1 MNRNDLRRVD
11 MNLLVIFEA
20 LMFEKNLTRVAEKL
34 FMGQPAVSA
43 ALGRLRDLFDDP
55 LLLRNG
61 RGMEPTPRAV
71 AILKELQP
79 AMDTISGAVSRAK
92 DFDPSTSCA
101 VFRIGLSDDAE
112 FGLFPP
118 LLSQLREEAPGIIVV
133 VRRANY
139 LLMSSLLASGE
150 ITVGVSYTTELPAN
164 AKRKKLRDIPCKVL
178 RGDDGAAPLTLDD
191 YCERPHAM
199 VSFSGDLSGNIDL
212 DLARIG
218 RRDHDILGV
227 VVAEQTHAG
236 GGVRDGNAVVTVLVA
251 GGGAFFRQH
260 ADYLEWHV
268 FNQDVLADRVDL
280 ALEQLLAHAMTD
292 HRHCGGGTLIGGR
305 EVITLDH
312 RPIKNLRE
320 VGVIAPHVGHV
331 VDVAEAHP
339 DFAAV
344 DRHDALDLG

>member
-1 MNRNDLRRVD
+1 MLPWPLENVWIAPMNRNDLRRVD

-34 FMGQPAVSA
+34 FIGQPAVSA

-61 RGMEPTPRAV
+61 RAMEPTARAL

-112 FGLFPP
+112 FGLFPS
-118 LLSQLREEAPGIIVV
+118 LLSRLREEAPGIIVV

-139 LLMSSLLASGE
+139 LLMPSLLASGE
-150 ITVGVSYTTELPAN
+150 ISVGVSYTTDLPAN

-178 RGDDGAAPLTLDD
+178 RGDDGEAPLTLDD
-191 YCERPHAM
+191 YCARPHAM

-218 RRDHDILGV
+218 RSRRV
-227 VVAEQTHAG
+227 
-236 GGVRDGNAVVTVLVA
+236 
-251 GGGAFFRQH
+251 
-260 ADYLEWHV
+260 
-268 FNQDVLADRVDL
+268 VLAVPQFSGLR
-280 ALEQLLAHAMTD
+280 ALLA
-292 HRHCGGGTLIGGR
+292 GTQIIATVPDYAACALTEGTRLRAEDPPFAIDAAELSMVWSGVHDNDPAERWLRGR
-305 EVITLDH
+305 
-312 RPIKNLRE
+312 
-320 VGVIAPHVGHV
+320 IAEHM
-331 VDVAEAHP
+331 ARAT
-339 DFAAV
+339 
-344 DRHDALDLG
+344 

>member
-1 MNRNDLRRVD
+1 MNRNDLRRLD

-55 LLLRNG
+55 LLIRHG
-61 RGMEPTPRAV
+61 RGMEPTPRAL
-71 AILKELQP
+71 AILQELQP

-92 DFDPSTSCA
+92 AFDPSTSCD

-133 VRRANY
+133 VRRANF

-150 ITVGVSYTTELPAN
+150 ISVGVSYTTDLPAN

-178 RGDDGAAPLTLDD
+178 RGDKRPGPLTLDE
-191 YCERPHAM
+191 YCSRPHAM

-218 RRDHDILGV
+218 RTRKV
-227 VVAEQTHAG
+227 
-236 GGVRDGNAVVTVLVA
+236 
-251 GGGAFFRQH
+251 
-260 ADYLEWHV
+260 
-268 FNQDVLADRVDL
+268 VLAVP
-280 ALEQLLAHAMTD
+280 QFSG
-292 HRHCGGGTLIGGR
+292 CG
-305 EVITLDH
+305 
-312 RPIKNLRE
+312 PCWP
-320 VGVIAPHVGHV
+320 APN
-331 VDVAEAHP
+331 
-339 DFAAV
+339 
-344 DRHDALDLG
+344 

>member
-1 MNRNDLRRVD
+1 MLNVLSWRPDNRLDSAMNRNDLRRVD

-139 LLMSSLLASGE
+139 LLMSSSGAASG
-150 ITVGVSYTTELPAN
+150 VG
-164 AKRKKLRDIPCKVL
+164 
-178 RGDDGAAPLTLDD
+178 GAAVQWPASLAG
-191 YCERPHAM
+191 RHA
-199 VSFSGDLSGNIDL
+199 
-212 DLARIG
+212 
-218 RRDHDILGV
+218 
-227 VVAEQTHAG
+227 
-236 GGVRDGNAVVTVLVA
+236 
-251 GGGAFFRQH
+251 
-260 ADYLEWHV
+260 
-268 FNQDVLADRVDL
+268 
-280 ALEQLLAHAMTD
+280 D
-292 HRHCGGGTLIGGR
+292 HRHRAG
-305 EVITLDH
+305 
-312 RPIKNLRE
+312 LR
-320 VGVIAPHVGHV
+320 GMRADRGHVIARRRP
-331 VDVAEAHP
+331 
-339 DFAAV
+339 AV
-344 DRHDALDLG
+344 RD

>member
-61 RGMEPTPRAV
+61 RGMEPTARAL

-79 AMDTISGAVSRAK
+79 AMDVISGAVSRAK
-92 DFDPSTSCA
+92 AFDPTTSCG

-118 LLSQLREEAPGIIVV
+118 LLRQLQEEAPGITVV

-139 LLMSSLLASGE
+139 LLMPTLLASGE
-150 ITVGVSYTTELPAN
+150 ISVGVSYTTDLPAN
-164 AKRKKLRDIPCKVL
+164 AKCKKLRDIPCKVL
-178 RGDDGAAPLTLDD
+178 RGDKRPGPLTLDE

-212 DLARIG
+212 DLAKIG
-218 RRDHDILGV
+218 RSRRVVLGV
-227 VVAEQTHAG
+227 PQFSGLRA
-236 GGVRDGNAVVTVLVA
+236 
-251 GGGAFFRQH
+251 
-260 ADYLEWHV
+260 
-268 FNQDVLADRVDL
+268 
-280 ALEQLLAHAMTD
+280 LLA
-292 HRHCGGGTLIGGR
+292 GTEMIATVPDYAACALVEGCALRAEDPPFPIAAAQLSMAWSGVHDNDPAER
-305 EVITLDH
+305 WLRSRIAEFMS
-312 RPIKNLRE
+312 RPLPLA
-320 VGVIAPHVGHV
+320 G
-331 VDVAEAHP
+331 
-339 DFAAV
+339 
-344 DRHDALDLG
+344 

>member
-61 RGMEPTPRAV
+61 RGMEPTARAL

-79 AMDTISGAVSRAK
+79 AMDVISGAVSRAK
-92 DFDPSTSCA
+92 EFEPASSCD

-118 LLSQLREEAPGIIVV
+118 LLRQLQQEAPGIVVV

-139 LLMSSLLASGE
+139 LLMPALLASGE
-150 ITVGVSYTTELPAN
+150 ISVGVSYTTDLPAN

-178 RGDDGAAPLTLDD
+178 RGDDRPGPLTLDE
-191 YCERPHAM
+191 YCARPHAM

-212 DLARIG
+212 DLAKIG
-218 RRDHDILGV
+218 RCRRVVLGV
-227 VVAEQTHAG
+227 PQFSGLRA
-236 GGVRDGNAVVTVLVA
+236 
-251 GGGAFFRQH
+251 
-260 ADYLEWHV
+260 
-268 FNQDVLADRVDL
+268 
-280 ALEQLLAHAMTD
+280 LLA
-292 HRHCGGGTLIGGR
+292 GTEMIATVPDYAACALVEGCALRAEDPPFPIDAAQLSMAWSGVHDNDPAEKWLR
-305 EVITLDH
+305 SRISQFMAAPLDIPS
-312 RPIKNLRE
+312 R
-320 VGVIAPHVGHV
+320 
-331 VDVAEAHP
+331 
-339 DFAAV
+339 
-344 DRHDALDLG
+344 